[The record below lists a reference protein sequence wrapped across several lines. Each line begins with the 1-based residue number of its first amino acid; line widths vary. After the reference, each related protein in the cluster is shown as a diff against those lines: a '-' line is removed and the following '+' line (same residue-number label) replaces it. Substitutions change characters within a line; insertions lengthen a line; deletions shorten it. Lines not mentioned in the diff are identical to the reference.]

1 MALYKNEVAVGDT
14 YSLFSNIQ
22 PYTNNYIKTNDGY
35 KIYFEECGNK
45 DGLPVIVIHGGPGA
59 GCNPNM
65 RRYFDPKFYRIIL
78 FDQRGC
84 GKSLPHASIINNTTW
99 DLIDDIEKIR
109 KKLNINKFLI
119 FGGSWGST
127 LGLIY
132 SINYPQHV
140 IGMILRGI
148 FLMTNKELDW
158 FYKEGGASLFWPEK
172 WREFIKMIP
181 HSEQNNIIEAYH
193 KRLFHKS
200 KEIREKFSISWLKWE
215 NSLASMQKSINNFT
229 PPINY
234 ALAFSRIENHYFY
247 NRGFLGSD
255 NYIINNVEKINNIPG
270 IIIQGRYDMVCPPNS
285 ASRLND
291 AWPKSEL
298 NIIDFSGHAMSE
310 PKISEELIKATEKFK
325 NYS

>member
-84 GKSLPHASIINNTTW
+84 GKSIPHASIINNTTW

>member
-200 KEIREKFSISWLKWE
+200 KEIREKFSISWLNWE

>member
-1 MALYKNEVAVGDT
+1 MALFKKEKKLDFT
-14 YSLFSNIQ
+14 YSLFPNIQ
-22 PYTNNYIKTNDGY
+22 PYSNSYIKTNDGY
-35 KIYFEECGNK
+35 KIYFEECGNP

-84 GKSLPHASIINNTTW
+84 GKSLPHASISNNTTW
-99 DLIDDIEKIR
+99 HLIDDIEKIR
-109 KKLNINKFLI
+109 IKLNLKKFLI

-132 SINYPQHV
+132 SINFPENV
-140 IGMILRGI
+140 IGMVLRGV
-148 FLMTNKELDW
+148 FLMTIKELDW
-158 FYKEGGASLFWPEK
+158 FYKDGGASLFWPERWK
-172 WREFIKMIP
+172 EFVEMIP
-181 HSEQNNIIEAYH
+181 QSEQSNIIEAYH
-193 KRLFHKS
+193 KRLFHES

-215 NSLASMQKSINNFT
+215 NALASMHKSIISST
-229 PPINY
+229 PPVNY

-247 NRGFLGSD
+247 NRGFLKSD
-255 NYIINNVEKINNIPG
+255 NYIINNIEKFNHIPG

-291 AWPKSEL
+291 AWPNSEL
-298 NIIDFSGHAMSE
+298 NIIDFSGHAMSD

-325 NYS
+325 NYN

>member
-1 MALYKNEVAVGDT
+1 MIL
-14 YSLFSNIQ
+14 
-22 PYTNNYIKTNDGY
+22 
-35 KIYFEECGNK
+35 
-45 DGLPVIVIHGGPGA
+45 HGGPGA

-84 GKSLPHASIINNTTW
+84 GKSLPHASVLNNTTW
-99 DLIDDIEKIR
+99 HLIDDIENIR
-109 KKLNINKFLI
+109 KKLNIKRFLI

-132 SINYPQHV
+132 SINFPENV
-140 IGMILRGI
+140 IGLILRGI
-148 FLMTNKELDW
+148 FMMTKRELDW

-172 WREFIKMIP
+172 WNVFVEMIP
-181 HSEQNNIIEAYH
+181 QSEHKNIIKAYH

-200 KEIREKFSISWLKWE
+200 KQIREKFSLSWMNWE
-215 NSLASMQKSINNFT
+215 NSLASMQNSITINT

-247 NRGFLGSD
+247 NKGFLDSD
-255 NYIINNVEKINNIPG
+255 NYIINNVKKFSNVPG

-285 ASRLND
+285 AYRLHN
-291 AWPKSEL
+291 AWSKSDL
-298 NIIDFSGHAMSE
+298 NLIDFSGHAMSE
-310 PKISEELIKATEKFK
+310 PKISQELIKATERFK
-325 NYS
+325 NYNFSRK